1 VNLVNINMNWR
12 KQKFDNMIKAN
23 NSLLKENH
31 EHNDKDKME
40 YIKGA
45 LKNLSSDDLDKVYLC
60 VEKYDPEYNK

>member
-1 VNLVNINMNWR
+1 
-12 KQKFDNMIKAN
+12 MIKAN